1 MPANNDR
8 NTPSPREQLESIV
21 NETFGER
28 TPRKLFKLN
37 VGDFNMNT
45 ASDCDGLFEEY
56 FYLSDE
62 EAFEVCR
69 GLIASLKPY
78 ASRRADRDG
87 RPKNAT
93 AGKPG
98 HQNAT
103 AGPSTPGN
111 TNNNRNNNR
120 NQNAEERDLVHA

>member
-37 VGDFNMNT
+37 VGDFDMHG
-45 ASDCDGLFEEY
+45 SPECDALFEEF

-78 ASRRADRDG
+78 PSRRADRDG
-87 RPKNAT
+87 RPKSAS
-93 AGKPG
+93 AGKP
-98 HQNAT
+98 QANA
-103 AGPSTPGN
+103 ANANPNTPAN
-111 TNNNRNNNR
+111 ANNNRNNR
-120 NQNAEERDLVHA
+120 RDQHAEERDLVHT